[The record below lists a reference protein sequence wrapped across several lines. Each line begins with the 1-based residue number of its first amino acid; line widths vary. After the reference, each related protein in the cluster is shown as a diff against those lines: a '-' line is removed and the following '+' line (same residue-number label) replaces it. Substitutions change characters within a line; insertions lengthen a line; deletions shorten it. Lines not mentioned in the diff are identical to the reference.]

1 MDLKRKKFRGFSFIL
16 VLIRYNGGMTG
27 QEMREIMDEVGI
39 GQTQLARW
47 LSATS
52 STGEFGDRS
61 IRRYLEGTRR
71 IPPSLA
77 LMLELLRERPELK
90 AWFEH
95 RAQGGEKALGA

>member
-1 MDLKRKKFRGFSFIL
+1 
-16 VLIRYNGGMTG
+16 
-27 QEMREIMDEVGI
+27 MREIMDEVGI

-52 STGEFGDRS
+52 TTGAFGDRS
-61 IRRYLEGTRR
+61 IRRYLEDKRR

-90 AWFEH
+90 AWFEDRAARVNLH
-95 RAQGGEKALGA
+95 RLSRGE